1 MSILLQ
7 VILPVFFVV
16 GLGYVAVWRK
26 WFSDSGVGALM
37 AFTQNFAIPCLLF
50 RAISTLDL
58 GQTFQPA
65 LLGSFYIGA
74 IAGFGLGLF
83 GARILFK
90 RSWED
95 SVAIGFCCLFSN
107 TVLLGLPI
115 TERAYGT

>member
-1 MSILLQ
+1 
-7 VILPVFFVV
+7 
-16 GLGYVAVWRK
+16 
-26 WFSDSGVGALM
+26 M

-74 IAGFGLGLF
+74 IAGFSLGLF

-90 RSWED
+90 AQLGRQRRHW
-95 SVAIGFCCLFSN
+95 ILLP
-107 TVLLGLPI
+107 VLKHSALRP
-115 TERAYGT
+115 AYHLNVPMALKP